1 MRFKLSWKS
10 DQTEGKN
17 LVEALQFR
25 LCVSCTELWDSF
37 VPTATRVCAAT
48 KFPIVT
54 NLWEKPDA
62 EGSLA
67 AMLFAVVHW
76 NKKEERWK

>member
-1 MRFKLSWKS
+1 MPA
-10 DQTEGKN
+10 
-17 LVEALQFR
+17 V
-25 LCVSCTELWDSF
+25 
-37 VPTATRVCAAT
+37 TRVCAAT

-62 EGSLA
+62 EGSLT

-76 NKKEERWK
+76 NKKEERWKWTIISINREVERVDWQVNKIIMICQIFIL